1 MAYSDNIED
10 RARIDAWLEL
20 NASLQASLGKDSTDE
35 ERYRVERM
43 WKDVLVPKIREV
55 DSEFADRVE

>member
-1 MAYSDNIED
+1 MGYWDNGED

-20 NASLQASLGKDSTDE
+20 NASLQASLGTDSTDE

-43 WKDVLVPKIREV
+43 WKDVLVPKIRDV
-55 DSEFADRVE
+55 DAEFAERVE